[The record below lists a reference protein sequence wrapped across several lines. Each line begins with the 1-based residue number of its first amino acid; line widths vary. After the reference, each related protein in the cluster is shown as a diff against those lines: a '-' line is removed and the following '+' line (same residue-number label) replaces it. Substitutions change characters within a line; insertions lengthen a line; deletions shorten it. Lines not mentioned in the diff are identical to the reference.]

1 MVSSIS
7 EALNTKRRHGEEGVG
22 RRASGGSLYFN
33 TIVVFATVF
42 VSAASLPVGAKLGF
56 CFSASGGALMTASE
70 VDSLL

>member
-1 MVSSIS
+1 M
-7 EALNTKRRHGEEGVG
+7 KRRHWEDGGG

-56 CFSASGGALMTASE
+56 CFSTSGGALLTTSE
-70 VDSLL
+70 VGSLL